1 MPHPLLPGRRAH
13 ASRRVLNIA
22 ELSLGR
28 SAQPGPGPG
37 SSTPS
42 AGTKRPRPHW
52 LLDLPALPKARKLSQ
67 HSDAPSS
74 RKLPPPP
81 RSPAPSDSVPS
92 ENEGEAAAAWATE
105 LLSKPQTACATCRRP
120 LDPLHSRWKNCE
132 RCREKQRA
140 KARRRKER
148 KEAAAG
154 LVNGHGGEGASR
166 GASTSS
172 GVRTSS
178 PGGTMDVDDEDADE
192 AAGQRVRAKVKT
204 KAKSVRS
211 VWDEVPEFQTEDEL
225 LAAARRAVTVWR
237 TAAGPPAAQFELCGG
252 YAVVVGARKVDP
264 AVAQQLA
271 RKLIAQGVP

>member
-1 MPHPLLPGRRAH
+1 MRKI
-13 ASRRVLNIA
+13 S
-22 ELSLGR
+22 
-28 SAQPGPGPG
+28 QP
-37 SSTPS
+37 
-42 AGTKRPRPHW
+42 
-52 LLDLPALPKARKLSQ
+52 
-67 HSDAPSS
+67 SDAPSS
-74 RKLPPPP
+74 RTLPPPP

-92 ENEGEAAAAWATE
+92 ENEGAAAATWASE

-178 PGGTMDVDDEDADE
+178 PGGTMDVDDEEEGDAVG
-192 AAGQRVRAKVKT
+192 AAGQHAK
-204 KAKSVRS
+204 AVRS

-225 LAAARRAVTVWR
+225 LAAARRAVLAWR

-252 YAVVVGARKVDP
+252 YAVVAGARMVDP
-264 AVAQQLA
+264 AVARQLA